1 MCTLWKDQEVRLLIK
16 LQQQGKN
23 YKEIAKELKRS
34 YNAIY
39 KMSKKMNLSVSEV
52 GRPSSYQRLT
62 DNSTRQCKRDINK
75 WNKRLKE
82 VFNECERKKTTI
94 SNEE

>member
-1 MCTLWKDQEVRLLIK
+1 MGTLWNDQEVRLLIK

-52 GRPSSYQRLT
+52 GRPSTYQRLT
-62 DNSTRQCKRDINK
+62 ANSTRQCKRDINK

-82 VFNECERKKTTI
+82 VFDECERKKTTI

>member
-1 MCTLWKDQEVRLLIK
+1 MGTLWNDQEVRLLIK

-39 KMSKKMNLSVSEV
+39 KMSKKMNLNVSEV

-62 DNSTRQCKRDINK
+62 DNSTKQCKRDINK
-75 WNKRLKE
+75 WNKRLRE
-82 VFNECERKKTTI
+82 VFNECERNKTTI
-94 SNEE
+94 SNKE